1 MKKLQKIIPAV
12 ILALLLSFVPA
23 KVLAEGEEGGEEP
36 TFAVTY
42 DFHGGATFNGKSTYS
57 RRSVGVAPEISES
70 NLISCFEYDAAL
82 DECHSITVKKGKEL
96 DHVTVNGEEL
106 QFGDFYMLDKD
117 TTIVY
122 YWNDLEL
129 DNYDI
134 SDDKGN
140 SITFDEAEGHHYNL
154 EVNFFSFSMTDEEL
168 ASFDPP
174 LSREEYEAGK
184 SAITGAVADKG
195 DVVAY
200 FEIEVW
206 ENPTCGNGPC
216 MCTTDQGEV
225 PCVDNVHEGPFEIK
239 IKFTDDLAGFKAY
252 KFVNVEI
259 DENGNAT
266 VGETVELT
274 LVDGYLVGTLPHL
287 SGYALI
293 GSNNVS
299 APDTGSFQSFTD
311 AAAIFPFLSI
321 LGLAVF
327 AGLAFALKKATTKI

>member
-1 MKKLQKIIPAV
+1 
-12 ILALLLSFVPA
+12 
-23 KVLAEGEEGGEEP
+23 
-36 TFAVTY
+36 
-42 DFHGGATFNGKSTYS
+42 
-57 RRSVGVAPEISES
+57 
-70 NLISCFEYDAAL
+70 
-82 DECHSITVKKGKEL
+82 
-96 DHVTVNGEEL
+96 
-106 QFGDFYMLDKD
+106 
-117 TTIVY
+117 
-122 YWNDLEL
+122 
-129 DNYDI
+129 
-134 SDDKGN
+134 
-140 SITFDEAEGHHYNL
+140 
-154 EVNFFSFSMTDEEL
+154 
-168 ASFDPP
+168 
-174 LSREEYEAGK
+174 
-184 SAITGAVADKG
+184 
-195 DVVAY
+195 
-200 FEIEVW
+200 
-206 ENPTCGNGPC
+206 
-216 MCTTDQGEV
+216 EV